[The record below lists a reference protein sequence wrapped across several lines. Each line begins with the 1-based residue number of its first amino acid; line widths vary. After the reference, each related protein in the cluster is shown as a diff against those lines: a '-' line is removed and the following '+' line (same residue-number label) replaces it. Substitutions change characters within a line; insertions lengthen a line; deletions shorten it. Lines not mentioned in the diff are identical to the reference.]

1 MLKKAHKIVYI
12 ICAICFLAF
21 SPIALADKNEAALK
35 NTTAEQMNFVAQDV
49 KVNDLDIEPINT
61 QALKKEV
68 VPDTK
73 KEGKKV
79 FAYFL
84 RAMLGVAF
92 CSIILYLILVFVKRY
107 YGSAF
112 VNPEEEEYFEAFDL
126 STPNSKQDALKAF
139 LNRTK

>member
-1 MLKKAHKIVYI
+1 MLKRLHKIAFI
-12 ICAICFLAF
+12 ICTICFLGLSSWAHT
-21 SPIALADKNEAALK
+21 DVNTAALK
-35 NTTAEQMNFVAQDV
+35 NITAEQMNFVSQDV
-49 KVNDLDIEPINT
+49 KVDDLDIEPINT

-68 VPDTK
+68 VPDTQ

-79 FAYFL
+79 FSYFL

-92 CSIILYLILVFVKRY
+92 CSIILYLILMFVKKF

-112 VNPEEEEYFEAFDL
+112 VNPDDEEYFEAFDL
-126 STPNSKQDALKAF
+126 TTPNNKQDALKAF

>member
-1 MLKKAHKIVYI
+1 MLKKLHKFLFI
-12 ICAICFLAF
+12 ISLLSFLALAPYA
-21 SPIALADKNEAALK
+21 SAKNDLIALESITPQDMQLI
-35 NTTAEQMNFVAQDV
+35 QDV

-61 QALKKEV
+61 QEVKKTV

-73 KEGKKV
+73 KEGQKV

-84 RAMLGVAF
+84 RAMLGVAL
-92 CSIILYLILVFVKRY
+92 CAIILYLILVFVKKF

-112 VNPEEEEYFEAFDL
+112 VNLEEEEYFEAFDL
-126 STPNSKQDALKAF
+126 STPKTKQDALKAF

>member
-1 MLKKAHKIVYI
+1 M
-12 ICAICFLAF
+12 
-21 SPIALADKNEAALK
+21 SR
-35 NTTAEQMNFVAQDV
+35 
-49 KVNDLDIEPINT
+49 
-61 QALKKEV
+61 V
-68 VPDTK
+68 VQ
-73 KEGKKV
+73 GKKV

-92 CSIILYLILVFVKRY
+92 CSIVLYLILIFIKKY

-126 STPNSKQDALKAF
+126 STPNNKQDALKAF

>member
-1 MLKKAHKIVYI
+1 MQKKLHKITLALCI
-12 ICAICFLAF
+12 ACFLWS
-21 SPIALADKNEAALK
+21 SPMAMADKNTNALK
-35 NTTAEQMNFVAQDV
+35 KTTAEQMNFVAQDV

-68 VPDTK
+68 VPDTH

-92 CSIILYLILVFVKRY
+92 CSIVLYLILVFIKKF

-112 VNPEEEEYFEAFDL
+112 VNLEEEEYFEAFDL
-126 STPNSKQDALKAF
+126 STPNNKQDALKTF

>member
-1 MLKKAHKIVYI
+1 MLKKARKYFFI
-12 ICAICFLAF
+12 ICFVCLLAITPMAY
-21 SPIALADKNEAALK
+21 ADKNTTALK
-35 NTTAEQMNFVAQDV
+35 NTTAEQMNFVQHDM

-61 QALKKEV
+61 QALKKDV
-68 VPDTK
+68 VPDTQ

-92 CSIILYLILVFVKRY
+92 CSIVLYLILIFIKKY

-126 STPNSKQDALKAF
+126 STPNNKQDALKAF

>member
-1 MLKKAHKIVYI
+1 MPKKAHKIIYI
-12 ICAICFLAF
+12 ACMVCFLVF
-21 SPIALADKNEAALK
+21 NPIAFADKNTTALK
-35 NTTAEQMNFVAQDV
+35 NTTAEQMNFVQQDV

-68 VPDTK
+68 IPDTK

-79 FAYFL
+79 LAYFL

-92 CSIILYLILVFVKRY
+92 CSIILYLILVFIKKY

-112 VNPEEEEYFEAFDL
+112 ANNEEEEYFEAFDL
-126 STPNSKQDALKAF
+126 STPNNKQDALKAF

>member
-1 MLKKAHKIVYI
+1 MLKKAHKALYI
-12 ICAICFLAF
+12 ICLLCFLAF
-21 SPIALADKNEAALK
+21 NPIALADKNTTALK
-35 NTTAEQMNFVAQDV
+35 NTTAEQMNFVQQDV

-61 QALKKEV
+61 QALKKDV
-68 VPDTK
+68 IPDTQ

-92 CSIILYLILVFVKRY
+92 CSIVLYLILVFIKKY

-126 STPNSKQDALKAF
+126 TTPNNKQDALKAF